1 MRHGDRLGLYVPPIS
16 YVENRHNEF
25 GRTVHE
31 SGRCGMN
38 GFTDDP
44 RHAEDLHAWQI
55 LRPLLDGGNYL
66 PWSTGAMRP
75 AGLVRVCNEVVQRRR
90 TRIVECGSGVSTVV
104 LGRLLRQCGGGATI
118 VALEHDAGWVA
129 LVTDMLRRESL
140 LDVAHV
146 VHAPLE
152 GDPPWYAGSALTK
165 MPADVDLLVVDGPPA
180 YAPGKGRRRAP
191 ALAAFAPRLT
201 DTATVVSTMR
211 IERENGRCSPA
222 GRPRHHG
229 VSRST
234 KPPVWQRASAAQRS
248 DHMLDRRCG
257 APTGEPLSARTRGGG
272 HPIARGATRA
282 TRHLGRRVKA
292 AITSERVRL
301 TVRHGQ

>member
-44 RHAEDLHAWQI
+44 RHAEDVHAWQI

-201 DTATVVSTMR
+201 DTATVVLDDANR
-211 IERENGRCSPA
+211 AGEREVLA
-222 GRPRHHG
+222 GWEAATSWRFSVDEAAGVATGQRGTEIWPHARP
-229 VSRST
+229 
-234 KPPVWQRASAAQRS
+234 
-248 DHMLDRRCG
+248 
-257 APTGEPLSARTRGGG
+257 
-272 HPIARGATRA
+272 
-282 TRHLGRRVKA
+282 
-292 AITSERVRL
+292 
-301 TVRHGQ
+301 TVRSAHW